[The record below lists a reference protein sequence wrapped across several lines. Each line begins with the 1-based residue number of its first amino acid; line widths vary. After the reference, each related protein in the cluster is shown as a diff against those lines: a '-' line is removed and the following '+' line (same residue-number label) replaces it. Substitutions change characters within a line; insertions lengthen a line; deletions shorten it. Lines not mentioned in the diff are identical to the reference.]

1 MLKRLLILATALTVT
16 MTSASAQMSV
26 EDKER
31 KYLTTFLSAS
41 AVSYLMGSQNTYQ
54 FLTVSRPINAETVAA
69 EFGDNEIAAYKKY
82 KDQNLYVAGV
92 VGKIRQSGSNT
103 IELAFITPHVEDVV
117 LLANFDMMSSDQ
129 IAEYH
134 VGQPISLT
142 CGGGIV
148 REENP
153 TLKRCTVA
161 PPVTKIAQK
170 TGEYIAQT
178 FLSGSAIDDMVKSND
193 DMPLPIYLFILKYV
207 ASKMP
212 DDSPCFN
219 FDTFAKC
226 DSSKYINKSMLM
238 SKGFAEAY
246 QSGKE
251 KYHLP
256 DYNWNK

>member
-31 KYLTTFLSAS
+31 NYLTAFLSAT
-41 AVSYLMGSQNTYQ
+41 AVSYLMGSPNTYQ
-54 FLTVSRPINAETVAA
+54 FLTVSRPTNAEIIAA
-69 EFGDNEIAAYKKY
+69 EFADNEIAAYKKY

-148 REENP
+148 REQNP

-161 PPVTKIAQK
+161 PQVTKIAQK

-178 FLSGSAIDDMVKSND
+178 FLSGGAIDDMVKSND
-193 DMPLPIYLFILKYV
+193 DIPLSVYLFASKY
-207 ASKMP
+207 AAAKMP
-212 DDSPCFN
+212 DDSPCLN
-219 FDTFAKC
+219 FDTFVKC
-226 DSSKYINKSMLM
+226 DSSKYINKSMF
-238 SKGFAEAY
+238 STKEFDNAY
-246 QSGKE
+246 AAAKE

-256 DYNWNK
+256 DFKWNK